1 MSSFKGK
8 TLSLERLNNYL
19 QENKPVSNFEN
30 PQLSLNLES
39 QKDNMTMNNGEEK
52 IELIQPSG
60 YSISIELEK
69 NGEYID
75 NAIIS
80 GIVEEE

>member
-39 QKDNMTMNNGEEK
+39 QKDNLTMNNGEE
-52 IELIQPSG
+52 
-60 YSISIELEK
+60 
-69 NGEYID
+69 NND
-75 NAIIS
+75 NTQSERILPK
-80 GIVEEE
+80 